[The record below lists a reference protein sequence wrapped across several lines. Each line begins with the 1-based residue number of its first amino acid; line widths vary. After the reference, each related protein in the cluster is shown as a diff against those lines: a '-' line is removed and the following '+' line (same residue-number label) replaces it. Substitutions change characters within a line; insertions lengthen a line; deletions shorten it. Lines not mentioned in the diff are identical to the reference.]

1 MKPQTLSSFDD
12 TLQSCLD
19 VLSDLPIF
27 WIKTE
32 DELYRLIDK
41 IDTLDRVA
49 LDTEFI
55 KRTTYFPILALVQIN
70 TDTGI
75 YLIDAPRLN
84 LSDLWQALSEIPQ
97 MIWYACGEDLGIFYL
112 LADCPPLDN
121 VIDVQIGVA
130 YLMGDLQVGYSRA
143 INDFLGVNLNK
154 TESQSDWLIRPL
166 TDEQENYAADDV
178 RYLLLLFDVINQR
191 LVKKGIDSY
200 AWEDSQTYAKELYL
214 SHNLSDEK
222 LYLSYST
229 PLYNQQQIAV
239 LQAVTMW
246 RESLARAINQPCSFI
261 IGKQALREIVTD
273 MPTTLKTLSY
283 TTMSRSS
290 IRLYGNELVAIIKT
304 AKALPQNRQPA
315 MPPPVYMTK
324 DKPFRNE
331 LKGLVLSYSQ
341 KTGIPENLLLKNR
354 WLDEIMVATVTD
366 RALTTQA
373 LLGYR
378 YKWIKNEVMPLFDK
392 YKSTICEAMG
402 IG

>member
-1 MKPQTLSSFDD
+1 MTACNLALIQ
-12 TLQSCLD
+12 CLIC
-19 VLSDLPIF
+19 PFF
-27 WIKTE
+27 WVRTE
-32 DELYRLIDK
+32 DELYELIDK

-70 TDTGI
+70 TGTGI
-75 YLIDAPRLN
+75 YLIDAPKLD

-112 LADCPPLDN
+112 LSDCPPLDN

-130 YLMGDLQVGYSRA
+130 YLTGDLQVGYSRA

-154 TESQSDWLIRPL
+154 TESQSDWLARPL

-178 RYLLLLFDVINQR
+178 RYLLLLFDVVNQG
-191 LVKKGIDSY
+191 LIKKGTDSY

-214 SHNLSDEK
+214 TYTLPDDK

-246 RESLARAINQPCSFI
+246 RESLARATNQPCPFI

-273 MPTTLKTLSY
+273 MPTTLKALSC
-283 TTMSRSS
+283 TTMNRSS
-290 IRLYGNELVAIIKT
+290 IRMYGNELVAVIKS
-304 AKALPQNRQPA
+304 AKALPKDKQPA

-324 DKPFRNE
+324 DKPFRGE
-331 LKGLVLSYSQ
+331 LRALVASYSQ

-354 WLDEIMVATVTD
+354 WLDEIMAATATD
-366 RALTTQA
+366 SALTTHA

-378 YKWIKNEVMPLFDK
+378 YEWIKNEIMPLFGK
-392 YKSTICEAMG
+392 YKSTICEEMS